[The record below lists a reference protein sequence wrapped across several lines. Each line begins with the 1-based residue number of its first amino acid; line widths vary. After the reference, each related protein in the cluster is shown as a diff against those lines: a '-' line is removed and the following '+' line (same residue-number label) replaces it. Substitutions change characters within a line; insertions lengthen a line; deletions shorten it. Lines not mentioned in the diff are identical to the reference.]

1 MKKYLTKKVV
11 EYLLNE
17 KRLDS
22 FKTYASNQV
31 GSKVFVCTEDSER
44 CYSQSSYYSKGTMIT
59 LGLQFYEKSFN
70 APSSIPSN
78 EIRDKYREMAQI
90 YYGTFYHELFHLLY
104 TSFGTITD
112 YVSHLNWNFQE
123 FCFNI
128 ANILEDQTIEE
139 AGTYWYPES
148 KKFILKVREVFSQP
162 SMLLNLKDAI
172 ENNPEAPE
180 TLLAYLLLHVRGV
193 DLSDMPEY
201 KLWKDNE
208 DFLTWGAHRCV
219 HEMVAESRARMQVAY
234 AIQLAKILNMK
245 APDKDAVEKGDISE
259 DPGDVGPMS
268 PSSSGGKIIS
278 QTIGKSTNTAKHNY
292 NSPTTKAQD
301 AEIPDESKMQEAT
314 KTMQASHESS
324 GTNGG
329 TESPDTSEDLTTQG
343 ISMLASDEPVI
354 GLRHVSEKLSKY
366 FDTSKMINE
375 YNDVVRKHEKE
386 IRQVVAQIKKMKAL
400 NNTAWQHYKMS
411 GKLDMSTIYKKGN
424 YKVFKKKEAP
434 REESELVVQLLVDNS
449 GSMRGNKARLAGQA
463 LIVFCEAL
471 NRLHIPFAVDA
482 FTEGDCAITINL
494 KDYDELYSKT
504 KTNMTLFTEEL
515 QVRDLST
522 WCGNVDE
529 ANLKYVSHNLADQPQ
544 KDKLLIVISDGA
556 TCGSYQT
563 LGRLAE
569 SIENSGMMVLGI
581 GIYDHNVESIYKK
594 HMVVSNSDDLAKLGS
609 FLNKWLVKLTF
620 KGGR

>member
-1 MKKYLTKKVV
+1 MKKYLTRKVV

-17 KRLDS
+17 KRLNS
-22 FKTYASNQV
+22 FRTYASNQV
-31 GSKVFVCTEDSER
+31 GSKVLVCTEDSER
-44 CYSQSSYYSKGTMIT
+44 CYSQSSYYSKGTIIT
-59 LGLQFYEKSFN
+59 LGLQFYEKTFN
-70 APSSIPSN
+70 ASKAIPSN
-78 EIRDKYREMAQI
+78 EIRDTYKDIAHI

-104 TSFGTITD
+104 TSFGTVTD
-112 YVSHLNWNFQE
+112 YVSHLNYNFQE
-123 FCFNI
+123 FAFNI
-128 ANILEDQTIEE
+128 ANILEDETIEE
-139 AGTYWYPES
+139 AGMYWYPES
-148 KKFILKVREVFSQP
+148 EKFIMKVRECFSSE
-162 SMLLNLKDAI
+162 SMLLNLKAAI
-172 ENNPEAPE
+172 ENEPERPE

-193 DLSDMPEY
+193 NLSAMPEY

-208 DFLTWGAHRCV
+208 DFLVWGAHRCV
-219 HEMVAESRARMQVAY
+219 HEMVAQSRAKMQVAY

-245 APDKDAVEKGDISE
+245 APDKNAVDKGDTSE

-268 PSSSGGKIIS
+268 PSSSGGQILKE
-278 QTIGKSTNTAKHNY
+278 TLGKSTNTAKHNY
-292 NSPTTKAQD
+292 NSPETTAQNAD
-301 AEIPDESKMQEAT
+301 IPDESEMKEAN
-314 KTMQASHESS
+314 KTMQASHQGAGE
-324 GTNGG
+324 
-329 TESPDTSEDLTTQG
+329 TESGPDTSEDLTTQG

-354 GLRHVSEKLSKY
+354 GLRHVAEKLNNY
-366 FDTSKMINE
+366 LNTSNKIKE
-375 YNDVVRKHEKE
+375 YEDVVRKYEKE

-482 FTEGDCAITINL
+482 FTEGDCAVTINL

-515 QVRDLST
+515 QVRELNT

-556 TCGSYQT
+556 TCGSYET
-563 LGRLAE
+563 LGRLAQ